1 MQKILFNYLAGTV
14 LFAVL
19 SLAQSAH
26 LIGTVTAVNAAN
38 QSITVK
44 QDKTG
49 KQYTAELAGTKTILS
64 VPPGTKPADLKNVA
78 KRITADDIRA
88 GDRVEVFYA
97 SSSASGNT
105 VAARAAVVMSAHALQ
120 AVHSAEAEAWQRS
133 TAGIV
138 SAVDAGAHT
147 VTVNVRSAEGTKPV
161 TLTTT
166 AATQF
171 TRYSPEDPRTPAP
184 AQLTD
189 LQPGDVVRVIGQ
201 RSGDGSAI
209 AAQKIYLAPR
219 QLPAVVVSVSAANN
233 TLIVK
238 DLRNKHRMSIVV
250 NSQTEIRKLSQQ
262 SAHMLARQLKPEL
275 HAQSQPQPGELSQ
288 SAPRQSVH
296 GPANLSRIIESA
308 PRISIADLKHGDAV
322 VISGAAVSG
331 NPSELQAN
339 MIVAGVEPIF
349 ESAPPRRGQALGR
362 WSLGMSP
369 PPAQ

>member
-1 MQKILFNYLAGTV
+1 MRKIFLSYLAGTV
-14 LFAVL
+14 LFAAL

-26 LIGTVTAVNAAN
+26 LIGTVTAVNGAN

-64 VPPGTKPADLKNVA
+64 VPPGTKPADLKKVA
-78 KRITADDIRA
+78 RRITAADIHP

-120 AVHSAEAEAWQRS
+120 AAHSAEAEAWQHS
-133 TAGIV
+133 TAGVV
-138 SAVDAGAHT
+138 SAIDTGAHT
-147 VTVNVRSAEGTKPV
+147 VTVNVRSPEGTKPV

-166 AATQF
+166 AATQL
-171 TRYSPEDPRTPAP
+171 TRYSAEHPKTPVP
-184 AQLTD
+184 GKLTD
-189 LQPGDVVRVIGQ
+189 LQPGDVVRIIGQ
-201 RSGDGSAI
+201 RSADGSTI

-219 QLPAVVVSVSAANN
+219 QLPAVVVSVSAANG
-233 TLIVK
+233 TLTVK
-238 DLRNKHRMSIVV
+238 DLRNKNKMSIAV
-250 NSQTEIRKLSQQ
+250 NSQTEIRKLPPEA
-262 SAHMLARQLKPEL
+262 AHMLARRLKPQL
-275 HAQSQPQPGELSQ
+275 HAQSSQPGE
-288 SAPRQSVH
+288 PGRSVR

-308 PRISIADLKHGDAV
+308 PRISIGDLKNGDAV
-322 VISGAAVSG
+322 VISGVAAPG
-331 NPSELQAN
+331 DPSKLLAN